1 MLTFFFIILPILL
14 VVHVI
19 RLFTRPFRYS
29 RRYGSPFYGGYGNG
43 YGYGP
48 GYGRRHHHRG
58 LGGGLFSI
66 LALVALDRIFSSRR
80 Y

>member
-29 RRYGSPFYGGYGNG
+29 RRYSSPFYGG

-48 GYGRRHHHRG
+48 GYGCRHHHRG

-66 LALVALDRIFSSRR
+66 LALVALDRIFSGRR